1 MLQEIKD
8 FIFGEA
14 KLQSFEADEYPIE
27 NWMLEE
33 LALTRISETD
43 PVSIWDY
50 ISCELCEYKFDYF
63 LTDELRARLRE
74 MRLRMIKPL
83 IALIRLKHSLID
95 FFSLLFGLC
104 SSETSLIIDA
114 YFGASL
120 SRIPNL

>member
-8 FIFGEA
+8 FILGEV
-14 KLQSFEADEYPIE
+14 KPQRLEAGEYPID
-27 NWMLEE
+27 NWILEE
-33 LALTRISETD
+33 IALARIPETD

-50 ISCELCEYKFDYF
+50 ITWEIKECSFDYI
-63 LTDELRARLRE
+63 LTDEFKARLRE

-83 IALIRLKHSLID
+83 IALKRLKHSLLD

-104 SSETSLIIDA
+104 SSESSLILDA